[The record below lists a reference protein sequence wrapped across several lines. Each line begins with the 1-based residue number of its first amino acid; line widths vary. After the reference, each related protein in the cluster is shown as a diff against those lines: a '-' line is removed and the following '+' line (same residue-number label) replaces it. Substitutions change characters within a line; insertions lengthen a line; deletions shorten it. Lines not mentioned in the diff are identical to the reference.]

1 MPATGLREA
10 TGVPA
15 PAGLATAG
23 LTAATMV
30 AFASN
35 SLLCRAALEGGH
47 ADAASFTLVRLGGGA
62 LALGLLVRALGSPGP
77 SARGAW
83 GSAVAL
89 FAYALAF
96 SLAYRR
102 VPAAVGALL
111 LFAAVQLTMVLAG
124 LRTGERPRALE
135 WVGHA
140 LSVGGVVVLTRPGLA
155 RADPAGTAL
164 MLLAGGAWGLYSLR
178 GRGGG
183 HPVARNAAS
192 FARSLPLALVA
203 AAASGALGATHV
215 DAEGLGFAL
224 ASGALASGL
233 GYALWYA
240 ALRGLTATRAALVQ
254 LSVPPLAAAGGVLL
268 LGEALSARLLVSGA
282 LVLGGIALAV
292 AGHGSFATRPSLGAN
307 DPDLDRQEVIGGSVT
322 RDVQARGESQASGS
336 HSEHS

>member
-1 MPATGLREA
+1 MATTGAREA
-10 TGVPA
+10 TDVSA
-15 PAGLATAG
+15 PAGLTTAG

-35 SLLCRAALEGGH
+35 SLLCRAALDGRH
-47 ADAASFTLVRLGGGA
+47 ADAASFTLLRLGGGA
-62 LALGLLVRALGSPGP
+62 LALGLLARALGSPRP
-77 SARGAW
+77 ADRGAW
-83 GSAVAL
+83 GTAVAL

-155 RADPAGTAL
+155 RADPVGAAL
-164 MLLAGGAWGLYSLR
+164 MLLAGAAWGVYSLR
-178 GRGGG
+178 GRGAG
-183 HPVARNAAS
+183 HAVARNAAT
-192 FARSLPLALVA
+192 FARTLPLALVA
-203 AAASGALGATHV
+203 AATSAAVGGANV
-215 DAEGLGFAL
+215 DAAGAGLAL

-254 LSVPPLAAAGGVLL
+254 LSVPPLAAAGGVVL
-268 LGEALSARLLVSGA
+268 LGEALSARLLVSSV

-292 AGHGSFATRPSLGAN
+292 TG
-307 DPDLDRQEVIGGSVT
+307 
-322 RDVQARGESQASGS
+322 RGR
-336 HSEHS
+336 

>member
-1 MPATGLREA
+1 
-10 TGVPA
+10 
-15 PAGLATAG
+15 
-23 LTAATMV
+23 MV

-47 ADAASFTLVRLGGGA
+47 ADAASFTLLRLGSGA
-62 LALGLLVRALGSPGP
+62 LALGLLVRVLGTPEA
-77 SARGAW
+77 SARRAW

-111 LFAAVQLTMVLAG
+111 LFAAVQLTMVAAG
-124 LRTGERPRALE
+124 LRTGERPHAVE

-140 LSVGGVVVLTRPGLA
+140 LSVAGVVVLTRPGLA
-155 RADPAGTAL
+155 RADPTGAAL
-164 MLLAGGAWGLYSLR
+164 MLLAGVGWGLYSLR
-178 GRGGG
+178 GRGAG
-183 HPVARNAAS
+183 HAVARNAAS
-192 FARSLPLALVA
+192 FARAVPLALVSGGA
-203 AAASGALGATHV
+203 AAALGAIHV
-215 DAEGLGFAL
+215 DAEGAGLAL
-224 ASGALASGL
+224 VSGAVASGL

-268 LGEALSARLLVSGA
+268 LGETLSARLLVSGA

-292 AGHGSFATRPSLGAN
+292 LGH
-307 DPDLDRQEVIGGSVT
+307 
-322 RDVQARGESQASGS
+322 ARIVRAAE
-336 HSEHS
+336 

>member
-1 MPATGLREA
+1 MAETGIRA
-10 TGVPA
+10 AAGVST
-15 PAGLATAG
+15 PAGLTTAG

-47 ADAASFTLVRLGGGA
+47 ADAATFTLLRLAGGA
-62 LALGLLVRALGSPGP
+62 VALGLLARALGSPDS

-83 GSAVAL
+83 VSATTL
-89 FAYALAF
+89 FAYAAAF

-102 VPAAVGALL
+102 VPAGVGALL
-111 LFAAVQLTMVLAG
+111 LFAAVQLTMVVAG

-135 WVGHA
+135 WAGHA
-140 LSVGGVVVLTRPGLA
+140 LSVAGVVVLTRPGLA
-155 RADPAGTAL
+155 QTDPVGAAL
-164 MLLAGGAWGLYSLR
+164 MLLAGAAWGAYSLR

-183 HPVARNAAS
+183 HAVARNAAA
-192 FARSLPLALVA
+192 FARAVPLALVA
-203 AAASGALGATHV
+203 AGIGHALGATHV
-215 DAEGLGFAL
+215 DPAGGGLAL
-224 ASGALASGL
+224 VSGAVASGL

-268 LGEALSARLLVSGA
+268 LGEVLSARLLVSGA

-292 AGHGSFATRPSLGAN
+292 AGR
-307 DPDLDRQEVIGGSVT
+307 R
-322 RDVQARGESQASGS
+322 R
-336 HSEHS
+336 